1 MAEKTTRVL
10 SLTFAYYVTPFLLL
24 TGYMVTRG
32 VSDWRLFILD
42 LVLAAVAFAC
52 GVLVADRR
60 SLFSGILLTGL
71 VHSTLR
77 MGPILLSTIRDER
90 IPLMMG
96 VVAMIIGFLVSAASF
111 WIAMKLSKIELAGNK
126 R

>member
-1 MAEKTTRVL
+1 MAERTTRVL

-24 TGYMVTRG
+24 SAYVATQGAG
-32 VSDWRLFILD
+32 DWKLLILD

-52 GVLVADRR
+52 GILVADRR

-77 MGPILLSTIRDER
+77 MGPILFSTIRDER
-90 IPLMMG
+90 IPVMMG
-96 VVAMIIGFLVSAASF
+96 VAAMVIGFLVSAASF
-111 WIAMKLSKIELAGNK
+111 WIAMKLSKIELAGD
-126 R
+126 